1 MRFILDG
8 QPNKFWMMF
17 GSPFKINFRFESKI
31 FKRMING
38 FAKIVHFDVA
48 AIEYNK
54 MRRWTYLNFAKIGVV
69 EVKTMLLFHDLYWTD
84 YQTSFLDDVWQSVQD
99 RLWLRTQVSSTSII
113 FGWLKNMPSNAYIL
127 TALLWHPNKR
137 IIVIIVYFK
146 NLFSWEDSCNFSYLR
161 FGLSFFANAKPFCV
175 KWA

>member
-1 MRFILDG
+1 MDG

-99 RLWLRTQVSSTSII
+99 RLWLRTQVVGELHIYNIWLIKKYAIKCLHFNCSFMTSEQE
-113 FGWLKNMPSNAYIL
+113 NNSHYS
-127 TALLWHPNKR
+127 
-137 IIVIIVYFK
+137 
-146 NLFSWEDSCNFSYLR
+146 LFQKS
-161 FGLSFFANAKPFCV
+161 V
-175 KWA
+175 